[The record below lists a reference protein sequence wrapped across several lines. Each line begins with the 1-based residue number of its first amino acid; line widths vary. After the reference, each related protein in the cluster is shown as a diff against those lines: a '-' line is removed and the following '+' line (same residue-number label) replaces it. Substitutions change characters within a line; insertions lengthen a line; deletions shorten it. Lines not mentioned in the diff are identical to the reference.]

1 MTAMPPP
8 PAAPVQQQAAGAYA
22 SWGSRL
28 VAWFI
33 DGALVSVPII
43 IGLIL
48 FSATVA
54 GLSFDSETGDIPGRA
69 SAALVGFGSLFYL
82 AAIAF
87 AVWNQGWRQGTTG
100 QSIVKGI
107 MKISVIRQDGTF
119 MGGGLGIGRMIVHSI
134 VGGACFLNY
143 LWPLWDDRSQTW
155 TDKILDTIVVEA

>member
-8 PAAPVQQQAAGAYA
+8 PAAPVQQQAAGRYA

-28 VAWFI
+28 VAYLI

-43 IGLIL
+43 IGVIL
-48 FSATVA
+48 FTATAA
-54 GLSFDSETGDIPGRA
+54 GLNFDSETGAVSGGA
-69 SAALVGFGSLFYL
+69 SVLLVVVGSIFYL

-100 QSIVKGI
+100 QSIGKSI
-107 MKISVIRQDGTF
+107 MKISVIKQDGTF